1 MRDGEAMFDGTT
13 TPPLVFFHTLP
24 MPCPYLPDRVERRLV
39 ADISS
44 RRGRSSHD
52 ALARA
57 GFRRTQHLCYR
68 PACPSCKSCL
78 PIRVRVADFEWT
90 RSFRRS
96 LGRNR
101 DISGEWRD
109 ARATPEQFTL
119 FKRYQNSRHAEGEM
133 GLMDYVDFG
142 DMIERSP
149 IDSRLLEYRAADTG
163 DLVAVMLV
171 DVQDDGL
178 SAVYSFFSEEA
189 PERGLGVFMVLDLVR
204 RAEARG
210 LPYVYL
216 GYWIA
221 ETRKMSYKAR
231 FRPAE
236 VLLDTG
242 WTDLPETGPIA
253 SAAVSAG
260 SIRT

>member
-1 MRDGEAMFDGTT
+1 MFDGTI

-24 MPCPYLPDRVERRLV
+24 MPCPYLPDRLERRLV

-44 RRGRSSHD
+44 RRGRNSHD

-68 PACPSCKSCL
+68 PACPSCQACL
-78 PIRVRVADFEWT
+78 PIRVRAADFRWT
-90 RSFRRS
+90 RSFRRNKN
-96 LGRNR
+96 RN
-101 DISGEWRD
+101 SGVTSAWGK
-109 ARATPEQFTL
+109 AQASTEQYLLFTQ
-119 FKRYQNSRHAEGEM
+119 YQSSRHADGEM
-133 GLMDYVDFG
+133 SLMDYVDFR
-142 DMIERSP
+142 DMVERSP
-149 IDSRLLEYRAADTG
+149 IESRVLEYRDATSDELLGA
-163 DLVAVMLV
+163 MLV

-178 SAVYSFFSEEA
+178 SAVYSFFSSNLTD
-189 PERGLGVFMVLDLVR
+189 RGLGSYMVLDLIE
-204 RAEARG
+204 RAASQG

-236 VLLDTG
+236 VLLEAG
-242 WTDLPETGPIA
+242 WTDLSALEETHNQADAKANRSIA
-253 SAAVSAG
+253 G
-260 SIRT
+260 EGC

>member
-1 MRDGEAMFDGTT
+1 MLEPARRDDDEMFDGTT

-24 MPCPYLPDRVERRLV
+24 MPCPYLPERIERRLV

-68 PACPSCKSCL
+68 PACPSCKACL
-78 PIRVRVADFEWT
+78 PIRVRAAEFEWT
-90 RSFRRS
+90 KSFRRS
-96 LGRNR
+96 MNRNR
-101 DISGEWRD
+101 GVVAIWRE
-109 ARATPEQFTL
+109 AKATTEQFAL
-119 FKRYQNSRHAEGEM
+119 FKRYQSSRHADGEM

-149 IDSRLLEYRAADTG
+149 IDSRLIEYRRGPDD
-163 DLVAVMLV
+163 DLIGVMLV

-178 SAVYSFFSEEA
+178 SAVYSFFCPNE
-189 PERGLGVFMVLDLVR
+189 PERGLGSFMVLDLIA
-204 RAEARG
+204 RATGQG

-231 FRPAE
+231 FKPAE
-236 VLLDTG
+236 VLLDSG
-242 WTDLPETGPIA
+242 WTDLSSLDPPRPIA
-253 SAAVSAG
+253 V
-260 SIRT
+260 

>member
-1 MRDGEAMFDGTT
+1 MFDGTT

-24 MPCPYLPDRVERRLV
+24 MPCPYLPERIERRLV

-68 PACPSCKSCL
+68 PACPSCKACL
-78 PIRVRVADFEWT
+78 PIRVRARDFEWT
-90 RSFRRS
+90 RSFRRT
-96 LGRNR
+96 LNRNR
-101 DISGEWRD
+101 DLTGSWQE
-109 ARATPEQFTL
+109 ARATPEQFAL
-119 FKRYQNSRHAEGEM
+119 FKHYQTSRHAEGEM

-149 IDSRLLEYRAADTG
+149 IDSRLIEYQRDG
-163 DLVAVMLV
+163 DGALVGVMLV

-178 SAVYSFFSEEA
+178 SAVYSFFSADE
-189 PERGLGVFMVLDLVR
+189 PDRGLGSYMVLDLVR
-204 RAEARG
+204 RALDQG
-210 LPYVYL
+210 LDYVYL

-231 FRPAE
+231 FKPAE

-242 WTDLPETGPIA
+242 WSDLVDRPDP
-253 SAAVSAG
+253 AVG
-260 SIRT
+260 SLPSSD